1 MNTEV
6 ILTGGAGFIG
16 ANLVNTLLLN
26 GFKVHVFDNLSTGN
40 LKNLP
45 LNKIEFHNFDLKN
58 DWRTWPCIQASHIY
72 HLAANA
78 DVRGGIKD
86 HYIDFNENL
95 LVTKNVCDYAI
106 KNGIK
111 NLVFASS
118 ATVYGE
124 PNIFPTPESVISNQ
138 TSLYGASKISCEAFI
153 QAYSNYGYFKST
165 IFRFV
170 SWTGYGYSHGVIYD
184 FVKKLLNN
192 SSKLQILGDGKQ
204 EKSYLDVKDGINGV
218 INIPDAHNAVSAV
231 FNLGHFQTMNVKDL
245 ADIVC
250 DEMDLRKVNYEFSG
264 GERGWLGDSPLV
276 HLDTKKANSFG
287 WKPKTTIEESI
298 RNTVKYLLSSDSKML
313 R

>member
-1 MNTEV
+1 MNSEV
-6 ILTGGAGFIG
+6 VITGGAGFIG
-16 ANLVNTLLLN
+16 ANLVNTLLIN

-45 LNKIEFHNFDLKN
+45 IDKIEFHNFDLKN
-58 DWRTWPCIQASHIY
+58 DWRTWPRIKASHIY

-78 DVRGGIKD
+78 DVRGGVKD
-86 HYIDFNENL
+86 HNIDLNENL
-95 LVTKNVCDYAI
+95 FVTKNICDYSI
-106 KNGIK
+106 KNHIK

-124 PNIFPTPESVISNQ
+124 PEIFPTPESVISNQ

-192 SSKLQILGDGKQ
+192 SSKLQILGNGEQ
-204 EKSYLDVKDGINGV
+204 VKSYLDVKDGIDGV
-218 INIPDAHNAVSAV
+218 INIPDAHNEVSSV

-250 DEMDLRKVNYEFSG
+250 DEMALTKVKYEFEG

-276 HLDTKKANSFG
+276 HLDTKKANSYG
-287 WKPKTTIEESI
+287 WEPKISIEESI
-298 RNTVKYLLSSDSKML
+298 RNTVRYLLSSDST
-313 R
+313 RFR